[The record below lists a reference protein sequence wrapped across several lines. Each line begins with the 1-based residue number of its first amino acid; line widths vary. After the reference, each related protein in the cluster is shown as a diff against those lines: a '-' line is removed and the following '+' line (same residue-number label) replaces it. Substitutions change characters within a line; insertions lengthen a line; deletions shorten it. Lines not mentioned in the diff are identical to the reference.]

1 MIEWKHAG
9 NEGPSNVNADGR
21 GSVVL
26 TRHLGGSVSYTRTTL
41 AVRAPRTIGV
51 ILAAFAALFAIFMLT
66 AGPAVSAPGADGD
79 PYRVSGN
86 VQLDGE
92 PLEGVHL
99 TIDGPGGK
107 QEVETDADGQWRVS
121 VPERNTEYSVTLDES
136 TLPSGIAVVDPED
149 DTPNVKEAQVGPG
162 GRVTVNFFIGEGT
175 RNVTSFFDQ
184 LVQRIVGGL
193 SFGLMLALAAVGLTL
208 VYGTTGISNFAH
220 AEMVTFGPVVA
231 AALVG
236 AGSAALPLWIGLP
249 IAVILSAGLGL
260 LLDVIIW
267 RPLRR
272 KRVGVVQLMIVS
284 IGLSLTLRYIY
295 QFFIGGGTTQLPFSS
310 TEKIPLFGVVSMSIV
325 DMVSFA
331 ICIVV
336 IVAFALW
343 LTFSR
348 IGKAT
353 RAIADNSSLAA
364 ASGIDVDAVVRIVWV
379 IAGTLASLSGILYA
393 YFRPGLKWD
402 MGAQVLLLMFA
413 AVTLGGLG
421 AAFGALVGSIIV
433 GLLVEI
439 STLWIPSDLKYAGAL
454 VVLIIILLFRPQG
467 ILGRRERIG

>member
-1 MIEWKHAG
+1 MR
-9 NEGPSNVNADGR
+9 NVNADGR
-21 GSVVL
+21 GSVAL
-26 TRHLGGSVSYTRTTL
+26 TRHLGGSVSNTRTTHAVRVPRRIGVLL
-41 AVRAPRTIGV
+41 AV
-51 ILAAFAALFAIFMLT
+51 FAALFAVFLMT
-66 AGPAVSAPGADGD
+66 APPASAAVGDEDD
-79 PYRVSGN
+79 PYRISGN

-92 PLEGVHL
+92 PLEGVTL

-107 QEVETDADGQWRVS
+107 QEVETDENGQWRVG
-121 VPERNTEYSVTLDES
+121 VPEKNAEYVITLDEE
-136 TLPSGIAVVDPED
+136 TLPQGIAVVDPED
-149 DTPNVKEAQVGPG
+149 DTPNVKEAEVGNG

-184 LVQRIVGGL
+184 LIQRIVNGL

-236 AGSAALPLWIGLP
+236 AGTVALPLWIGLP
-249 IAVILSAGLGL
+249 IAVILSALLGL

-284 IGLSLTLRYIY
+284 IGLSLMLRYIY
-295 QFFIGGGTTQLPFSS
+295 QFFIGGGTSQLPYSS
-310 TEKIPLFGVVSMSIV
+310 TEKLALFGVVKMSVV
-325 DMVSFA
+325 DMASFA

-336 IVAFALW
+336 IVGFALW

-348 IGKAT
+348 TGKAT
-353 RAIADNSSLAA
+353 RAISDNSSLAA
-364 ASGIDVDAVVRIVWV
+364 ASGIDVDAVVRVVWI
-379 IAGTLASLSGILYA
+379 IAGTLAGLAGILYA
-393 YFRPGLKWD
+393 YYRPGLKWD

-421 AAFGALVGSIIV
+421 TAFGALVGSLIV

-454 VVLIIILLFRPQG
+454 VVLIVILLFRPQG

>member
-1 MIEWKHAG
+1 M
-9 NEGPSNVNADGR
+9 VN
-21 GSVVL
+21 
-26 TRHLGGSVSYTRTTL
+26 TRTTL
-41 AVRAPRTIGV
+41 ALRAPRTIG
-51 ILAAFAALFAIFMLT
+51 IFLAAFAAMFAIFMLT
-66 AGPAVSAPGADGD
+66 AGPAVAAPSADGD

-92 PLEGVHL
+92 PLDGVRL
-99 TIDGPGGK
+99 TINGPGGE

-121 VPERNTEYSVTLDES
+121 VPERNTEYVVTLDET
-136 TLPSGIAVVDPED
+136 TLPTGIAVVDPED

-184 LVQRIVGGL
+184 LIQRIVGGL

-236 AGSAALPLWIGLP
+236 AGTAALPLWVGLP
-249 IAVILSAGLGL
+249 LAVILGAGLGL

-284 IGLSLTLRYIY
+284 IGLSLAVRYVY
-295 QFFIGGGTTQLPFSS
+295 QFFIGGGTYQLPGAGAARDIRVGPIAVSWIDLLS
-310 TEKIPLFGVVSMSIV
+310 MGVSIV
-325 DMVSFA
+325 LLLA
-331 ICIVV
+331 
-336 IVAFALW
+336 VAFW
-343 LTFSR
+343 LLRTR

-353 RAIADNSSLAA
+353 RAISDNPGLAA
-364 ASGIDVDAVVRIVWV
+364 ASGINVDRVIRIVWV
-379 IAGTLASLSGILYA
+379 LSAALAAVAGVLWA
-393 YFRPGLKWD
+393 YFRPGIKWD
-402 MGAQVLLLMFA
+402 MGVQVLLLIFA

-421 AAFGALVGSIIV
+421 TAFGALIGALIV
-433 GLLVEI
+433 GILVEL
-439 STLWIPSDLKYAGAL
+439 STLLGIPPDMKYVGAL
-454 VVLIIILLFRPQG
+454 AVLIIILLVRPQG
-467 ILGRRERIG
+467 LLGRKERLG

>member
-1 MIEWKHAG
+1 MA
-9 NEGPSNVNADGR
+9 
-21 GSVVL
+21 
-26 TRHLGGSVSYTRTTL
+26 TTRTTI
-41 AVRAPRTIGV
+41 AARVPRRAV
-51 ILAAFAALFAIFMLT
+51 ILLAMFAAVFALFLMSSAPAFAAT
-66 AGPAVSAPGADGD
+66 ADEDD
-79 PYRVSGN
+79 PYRISGN

-107 QEVETDADGQWRVS
+107 QEVETDENGQWRVG
-121 VPERNTEYSVTLDES
+121 VPERNETYTVTLDES
-136 TLPSGIAVVDPED
+136 TLPEGIAVVDDGD
-149 DTPNVKEAQVGPG
+149 DTPNVKEVEMGNG
-162 GRVTVNFFIGEGT
+162 GRETMNFFIGEGQ

-236 AGSAALPLWIGLP
+236 ATTLALPLWIGLP
-249 IAVILSAGLGL
+249 LAVLLGALLGL

-284 IGLSLTLRYIY
+284 IGLSLMLRYIF
-295 QFFIGGGTTQLPFSS
+295 QFFIGGGTSQLPFSS
-310 TEKIPLFGVVSMSIV
+310 TEKIPLFGVVKMSVV
-325 DMVSFA
+325 DMASFA

-336 IVAFALW
+336 IVAFAIW
-343 LTFSR
+343 LTYSR
-348 IGKAT
+348 TGKAT

-379 IAGTLASLSGILYA
+379 IAGTLAALAGILYA

-421 AAFGALVGSIIV
+421 TAFGALIGSLVV

-454 VVLIIILLFRPQG
+454 VVLIVILLFRPQG